1 MPLDQNAQ
9 EELKANIGFARKRE
23 LAFGLCLG
31 KSAETTILACHKTKD
46 PETVGRQAK
55 KDGETNKVAY
65 GMMTV
70 DGKNLN
76 LSCQGDVPSGM
87 ARKTR
92 EMLKLAGLNL
102 KVRILDAQGN
112 TIEEDG
118 DDEDGGEG
126 GAAADPLTEEWNAT
140 KARVTPLVETARA
153 LPPGEEILADWQAAV
168 ARADEGD
175 LRGALMAVEAVER
188 RIAEAEAAA
197 RNADAD
203 RARWEEAAPKLA
215 PMIAELQDVQSPAA
229 SKVAALWSV
238 VQGKVSGPAPDYAAA
253 VKSIAM
259 LVKLIQEARNSATVG
274 ATSAGGGSG
283 GKTTTKPTGTPP
295 SGTQAT
301 GTAAT
306 GTPPTGAPPNPT
318 PQPGAQPTA
327 QAKPAAQ
334 TLTPPAPNASDK
346 EKFDY
351 AEAQLKAI
359 DTLIAD
365 YLAVIPGS
373 TEATPAAWTAGRAKI
388 DAVLA
393 PMRGGKIDP
402 KKVADAIKGID
413 LLAGV
418 IKGKLTEKTAWKKT
432 LDLVNLRL
440 VPLDRHA
447 EAASAPQIAPKI
459 AAIKAEIAKAVAKA
473 NAQDFK
479 GANSLVAPLAARCDT
494 VEKLADDFAH
504 YKSILAQRQAT
515 VGAATATPS
524 AVKEVEKLQ
533 KAIPKLLADADKLA
547 RSEKYGDAI
556 KKLDQIP
563 PVFDQ
568 YRRLNDQVGTYT
580 WAVGE
585 LDTIFQNVDTW
596 SADVRAPFQKQIDR
610 WKKDFAAAKFPK
622 TKDYAKSVSLLLT
635 LIGIVRTNPADP
647 STGTPEKKS
656 FLDKELEARDA
667 YVTALKDFEAQFAI
681 FKAHK
686 GRSGIEAFYLGME
699 KDLAQGKAEG
709 ASGKFST
716 GAAIL
721 ERSRAD
727 WPTQKTLADDCEAYL
742 TKRDEVAK
750 TIAGL
755 KSDAKAASV
764 LAQAEGLMATAAKQA
779 LAKDFVTAKATV
791 EEAAQRAADAKA
803 AADAQGDL
811 AKLKDGKALDGIAA
825 DFDKAMKVFTDMR
838 ANVAGRDPAGTF
850 ASLLAKADAEAQ
862 KARDEKAKPAPNY
875 GTAKGN
881 VEAAIAILESTLPK
895 VMASGPFQT
904 HLTEA
909 KSLTAG
915 LVALNLDNCITP
927 QMTAANTLITE
938 AETLARAPDFKF
950 PEAEAKLVAAR
961 EGAQK
966 AKADAALWPQIKAD
980 RADIDTAKTDIEA
993 VPLAAAKMGPTLTR
1007 LQAALTG
1014 IDTKVAAQDFAAAA
1028 KIAADAAAAAA
1039 QTADDLITVQTILT
1053 EFANIYTA
1061 NVGKVTGP
1069 DSAKAQSQVDILNA
1083 KLAQHNTAL
1092 AAGNYDTAL
1101 NLIYEMKWAI
1111 DAGVRILGEHTA
1123 YEAARAIAE
1132 GKVNALAAVR
1142 HPQVEAE
1149 VKAIEKRYADGV
1161 ALSAKEK
1168 HKPAETIMLALPA
1181 DCDKLIA
1188 TAGDWKAFD
1197 DARTAALAK
1206 ITALETHPQAAAVKP
1221 MATAL
1226 RGKLTAAVAMTT
1238 KGDLKGAKTL
1248 LDTIPAEADTAL
1260 ATANAT
1266 GAVAAKADQL
1276 GNDPIDPA
1284 LLAEAQ
1290 KLYDDLAA
1298 KTEAPSAKT
1307 DLDEAKKQLDLA
1319 KAPTTEAG
1327 AAKTALKAAMEACT
1341 KADVKMG
1348 QQKSVNEALAAV
1360 RTELGAL
1367 KSHAQAVYIA
1377 AEIGVI
1383 ETEIDAIVA
1392 DTAKNGPDAA
1402 GARVRTLNER
1412 CAAAKVLA
1420 DKQAEYVALR
1430 ASPEVEPRLK
1440 VLEEHAH
1447 RYAIKPSIDAFR
1459 KKLDAAAQRSAAKE
1473 PAAAIKLLE
1482 EGQTIAG
1489 SAFVLA
1495 QMRANTKPKVEDIK
1509 KILNGPGGQAE
1520 LDVMIDQLE
1529 PDAQREVLV
1538 VAFEA
1543 RFGCKLE
1550 TFTGMDAAG
1559 KPINPTG
1566 AGAAGV
1572 LDGPNIKRFYD
1583 IMSKLPKDHVV
1594 DNDSMR
1600 KFTSIEDGGQGS
1612 YYSGDDKD
1620 VVMRE
1625 GDAVLSSAYGF
1636 GREHEVGGADDN
1648 CKPANNEE
1656 VPFFSWNT
1664 LHEVGHAVDDKTG
1677 FMDRNQGGPAYGGW
1691 TTYSMDTQTIAEAIK
1706 DHFKYDAT
1714 YIGQFLARRTTP
1726 PIPPVP
1732 DTCTPEEWE
1741 ARRIKFEAWAATA
1754 FTGNDPWTSN
1764 STAAKIAI
1772 GGVVY
1777 QESYDFRWTSYSLG
1791 ARKQGMTGYQFR
1803 APGEWF
1809 AELYAAYHSGKLKPN
1824 HPAVGWLS
1832 TL

>member
-9 EELKANIGFARKRE
+9 DELKANIGFARKRE

-76 LSCQGDVPSGM
+76 LSCQGDVPTGM

-118 DDEDGGEG
+118 DEEGGAEG

-140 KARVTPLVETARA
+140 KARVAPLVETARA
-153 LPPGEEILADWQAAV
+153 LPPGEEILAEWQAAV

-215 PMIAELQDVQSPAA
+215 PMIAELQGVQSPAA

-238 VQGKVSGPAPDYAAA
+238 VQGKVSGSAPDYAAA

-301 GTAAT
+301 GTATT
-306 GTPPTGAPPNPT
+306 GTPPTGTPPNPT
-318 PQPGAQPTA
+318 PQPGAPPTA

-447 EAASAPQIAPKI
+447 EAGSSPQIAPKI

-515 VGAATATPS
+515 VGTATAIPS
-524 AVKEVEKLQ
+524 PVKEVEKLQ
-533 KAIPKLLADADKLA
+533 KAITKLMADADKLA
-547 RSEKYGDAI
+547 RGEKYADAI

-563 PVFDQ
+563 PVSDQ
-568 YRRLNDQVGTYT
+568 YRRLDDQATTYT
-580 WAVGE
+580 KQVTD
-585 LDTIFQNVDTW
+585 LDTWLTNMEARPAKVLAAIKPDL
-596 SADVRAPFQKQIDR
+596 DK
-610 WKKDFAAAKFPK
+610 WKKDYANAKVAK
-622 TKDYAKSVSLLLT
+622 TKDYAVSVRQFGGLIDKAIFLRNTANAVDGYQISLA
-635 LIGIVRTNPADP
+635 N
-647 STGTPEKKS
+647 
-656 FLDKELEARDA
+656 
-667 YVTALKDFEAQFAI
+667 FEAQFAI

-709 ASGKFST
+709 GSGKFST
-716 GAAIL
+716 GMAIL
-721 ERSRAD
+721 DRSSPE
-727 WPTQKTLADDCEAYL
+727 WGTQQALADDCEAYL

-755 KSDAKAASV
+755 KSNAAAASV

-811 AKLKDGKALDGIAA
+811 AKLKNGKALDGIAA

-850 ASLLAKADAEAQ
+850 ATLLAQADADAQ

-938 AETLARAPDFKF
+938 AETLAHAPDFKF

-966 AKADAALWPQIKAD
+966 ANADAALWPQIKAD
-980 RADIDTAKTDIEA
+980 RATIDTAKTDIQA
-993 VPLAAAKMGPTLTR
+993 VPLAAAKMGPTITR
-1007 LQAALTG
+1007 LQAALDG
-1014 IDTKVAAQDFAAAA
+1014 IDSKVTAKDFAAAS
-1028 KIAADAAAAAA
+1028 KIAADAAAAAL
-1039 QTADDLITVQTILT
+1039 QTADDLVTVQTILT

-1226 RGKLTAAVAMTT
+1226 RGKLTAAIAMTT

-1260 ATANAT
+1260 ATANAS

-1276 GNDPIDPA
+1276 GNDPLDPA

-1341 KADVKMG
+1341 RADVKMG

-1360 RTELGAL
+1360 RTELGTL
-1367 KSHAQAVYIA
+1367 KSHAQAAYIA

-1383 ETEIDAIVA
+1383 ETEIDAIVG

-1520 LDVMIDQLE
+1520 LDAMIDQLE

-1612 YYSGDDKD
+1612 YYSGQDKD

-1691 TTYSMDTQTIAEAIK
+1691 TAYGMDTQTIAEAIK

-1732 DTCTPEEWE
+1732 DTTTPEEWE
-1741 ARRIKFEAWAATA
+1741 ARRIRFEAWAATA

-1764 STAAKIAI
+1764 STASKIAI

>member
-1 MPLDQNAQ
+1 MPLDQNALD
-9 EELKANIGFARKRE
+9 ELKANIGAARKRE

-31 KSAETTILACHKTKD
+31 KSAETTILSCHKTKD

-55 KDGETNKVAY
+55 KDGETNKLAF

-76 LSCQGDVPSGM
+76 LSCQGDVPTGM

-102 KVRILDAQGN
+102 KVRLLDAQGKVL
-112 TIEEDG
+112 EEDG
-118 DDEDGGEG
+118 EDEEGAVG
-126 GAAADPLTEEWNAT
+126 GAAADPLAEEWAAT
-140 KARVTPLVETARA
+140 KARVTPLVEAARA
-153 LPPGEEILADWQAAV
+153 LPSAEAILADWQAAV
-168 ARADEGD
+168 ARADDGD
-175 LRGALMAVEAVER
+175 LRAALMAVECVER
-188 RIAEAEAAA
+188 RIAEAEEAA
-197 RNADAD
+197 RTADAD
-203 RARWEEAAPKLA
+203 RARWEDAAPKLA
-215 PMIAELQDVQSPAA
+215 QMIEALKGQTSPSA
-229 SKVAALWSV
+229 SKLAAMWPV
-238 VQGKVSGPAPDYAAA
+238 VQGKVAGSPPDYAAA
-253 VKSIAM
+253 VKSISM
-259 LVKLIQEARNSATVG
+259 LTKLIQEARNSASLEP
-274 ATSAGGGSG
+274 ASAGGGAG
-283 GKTTTKPTGTPP
+283 GQTATATKPGGTPPTGTAP
-295 SGTQAT
+295 
-301 GTAAT
+301 T
-306 GTPPTGAPPNPT
+306 GTPPTGTATTGTPPTGQPA
-318 PQPGAQPTA
+318 PQPGPQPTA
-327 QAKPAAQ
+327 QAKPGTAQ
-334 TLTPPAPNASDK
+334 TPPPPNASDK

-351 AEAQLKAI
+351 AEAQLKGI

-365 YLAVIPGS
+365 YMAVIPGS
-373 TEATPAAWTAGRAKI
+373 GEATPAAWTAGRAKI

-393 PMRGGKIDP
+393 PMRSGKIEP
-402 KKVADAIKGID
+402 KKVADALKGID

-418 IKGKLTEKTAWKKT
+418 IKGKLAEKTAWKQT

-459 AAIKAEIAKAVAKA
+459 AAIRAEIAKAVAKA

-479 GANSLVAPLAARCDT
+479 GANAIVAPLAGRCDT
-494 VEKLADDFAH
+494 VEKLADAFAH

-515 VGAATATPS
+515 VATATATPS
-524 AVKEVEKLQ
+524 PVKEVEKLQ
-533 KAIPKLLADADKLA
+533 KAISKLLADADKLA
-547 RSEKYGDAI
+547 RGEKFADAI

-568 YRRLNDQVGTYT
+568 YRRLDDQATEYATSMTNIESWIPSFDAYPAAARKPVQ
-580 WAVGE
+580 AE
-585 LDTIFQNVDTW
+585 LD
-596 SADVRAPFQKQIDR
+596 K
-610 WKKDFAAAKFPK
+610 WKKDIAAAKIAK
-622 TKDYAKSVSLLLT
+622 TKDYGVSMRMLGTLWDKKAYLKTTLDASSAYQTSLT
-635 LIGIVRTNPADP
+635 DV
-647 STGTPEKKS
+647 
-656 FLDKELEARDA
+656 
-667 YVTALKDFEAQFAI
+667 EAQFAI

-686 GRSGIEAFYLGME
+686 GRAGIEAFYLRME

-716 GAAIL
+716 ATAIL
-721 ERSRAD
+721 ERSRAE
-727 WPTQKTLADDCEAYL
+727 WPAQTVLADACALYL
-742 TKRDEVAK
+742 ARRDAVAK

-755 KSDAKAASV
+755 KSNADAAGV

-791 EEAAQRAADAKA
+791 EEAATRAADAKA
-803 AADAQGDL
+803 AADAKGEL
-811 AKLKDGKALDGIAA
+811 GKLKDGKALDGIAA
-825 DFDKAMKVFTDMR
+825 DFDKAMKVFADMR

-850 ASLLAKADAEAQ
+850 ASLLGQADAEAQ
-862 KARDEKAKPAPNY
+862 KARDEKAKPAPDY
-875 GTAKGN
+875 KAAKGN
-881 VEAAIAILESTLPK
+881 IEAGIAILEATLPK
-895 VMASGPFQT
+895 VMASGPFQS

-909 KSLTAG
+909 KGLTAA
-915 LVALNLDNCITP
+915 LVALNADNCITP

-966 AKADAALWPQIKAD
+966 ARADAALWPQIKAD
-980 RADIDTAKTDIEA
+980 RAAVNTAKTNIDA
-993 VPLAAAKMGPTLTR
+993 VPLAAAQMGPTLTR
-1007 LQAALTG
+1007 LQNALTG
-1014 IDTKVAAQDFAAAA
+1014 IDTKVTAQDFAAAA
-1028 KIAADAAAAAA
+1028 KIAADAAAAAG
-1039 QTADDLITVQTILT
+1039 QTGDDLITVQTILT
-1053 EFANIYTA
+1053 NYANTYTA
-1061 NVGKVTGP
+1061 KVGQVTGP
-1069 DSAKAQSQVDILNA
+1069 DSAKAQSQVDKLNA
-1083 KLAQHNTAL
+1083 KLAQYNAAM
-1092 AAGNYDTAL
+1092 AAGNYDAAL
-1101 NLIYEMKWAI
+1101 NLIVEMGWAI
-1111 DAGVRILGEHTA
+1111 DAGIRILGEHTA
-1123 YEAARAIAE
+1123 YEAARATAE
-1132 GKVNALAAVR
+1132 AKVTALSAVR

-1168 HKPAETIMLALPA
+1168 HKPAETVMLALPA

-1188 TAGDWKAFD
+1188 TANDWKAFD
-1197 DARTAALAK
+1197 DARVAALAK

-1221 MATAL
+1221 MAVAL
-1226 RGKLTAAVAMTT
+1226 RGKLTAGIAMST
-1238 KGDLKGAKTL
+1238 KGDLKGAKAL
-1248 LDTIPAEADTAL
+1248 VDTIPGEADAAL
-1260 ATANAT
+1260 STANAT

-1276 GNDPIDPA
+1276 GKDPLDPA

-1298 KTEAPSAKT
+1298 RTEAPSAKPE
-1307 DLDEAKKQLDLA
+1307 LDEAKKQLDLA

-1341 KADVKMG
+1341 NADVKMG
-1348 QQKSVNEALAAV
+1348 QQKSVNEALTAV
-1360 RTELGAL
+1360 RAELGKL
-1367 KSHAQAVYIA
+1367 KSHAQAAYIA
-1377 AEIGVI
+1377 AETGVI
-1383 ETEIDAIVA
+1383 ETEIDSIEK

-1430 ASPEVEPRLK
+1430 ATPEVEPRLK

-1495 QMRANTKPKVEDIK
+1495 EMRANTTPKVDDIK

-1520 LDVMIDQLE
+1520 LDAMIDQLE
-1529 PDAQREVLV
+1529 PDAQRAVLV

-1550 TFTGMDAAG
+1550 TFAGVDAAG
-1559 KPINPTG
+1559 KPTGATG
-1566 AGAAGV
+1566 AGAGGV

-1583 IMSKLPKDHVV
+1583 LMSKLPKDHVV

-1600 KFTSIEDGGQGS
+1600 KFTNIDDGKQGS
-1612 YYSGDDKD
+1612 YYSGQNKD

-1625 GDAVLSSAYGF
+1625 GDAVLSGAYGF

-1648 CKPANNEE
+1648 CKPANIEE

-1677 FMDRNQGGPAYGGW
+1677 FMDRNGASAAYGAW
-1691 TTYSMDTQTIAEAIK
+1691 KTYNTDTQTIAEAIK
-1706 DHFKYDAT
+1706 GHFKYDAT

-1732 DTCTPEEWE
+1732 DTTTPEEWE
-1741 ARRIKFEAWAATA
+1741 ARRVAFEAWAATA
-1754 FTGNDPWTSN
+1754 FSGNDPWTSN
-1764 STAAKIAI
+1764 STASKIAI